1 MAKSAFGTIRRL
13 DSGHYQA
20 RIRLRGRQ
28 VTLGTYTTRR
38 EAAASIAAA
47 GAESGGGA
55 VIDRARGRQ
64 RVAIL
69 AEQWWATRV
78 CHRAATRA
86 RDRLIL
92 DYDVLPFFGQI
103 AIGEVDAADVQEWV
117 SALGARLSPA
127 SVRRVFTILDQ
138 LLDAAVD
145 DNLIVANP
153 AARARLPRITRVEMR
168 FLTPVELE
176 VLADTIA
183 VPYRAM
189 VLTMAWATLR
199 IGEAVGLRRS
209 DIDTVAGTLRVANN
223 IVEVGSKLHE
233 GPRKTAAGRR
243 TMSLPSSVTAEL
255 ARHLEQFA
263 GVTYVFASRNG
274 GPLHAAD
281 WRTTFWHPAVETAGL
296 SPLRPHDLKHTGV
309 AVLAAAG
316 VDPSEIARR
325 TGHPSVAFTYDR
337 YGHLLPEVDKQ
348 AGVKLEALRSAARW
362 QQRARHL
369 HGEPEPEPKP
379 TGRVRHLRAHN
390 ADPARRSRRPARVQG
405 CCSVPWRALP
415 TGSSVGSC
423 NGQARQVLLCRTDS
437 GCWQERSP

>member
-20 RIRLRGRQ
+20 RVRLRGRQ

-64 RVAIL
+64 RAAIL

-78 CHRAATRA
+78 GHRASTRA

-92 DYDVLPFFGQI
+92 DHDVLPFFGQI

-127 SVRRVFTILDQ
+127 SVRRVFTLDQ

-153 AARARLPRITRVEMR
+153 AARARLARISRAEMR
-168 FLTPVELE
+168 FLTPVELK

-233 GPRKTAAGRR
+233 GPPKTAAGRR

-325 TGHPSVAFTYDR
+325 TGHTSVAFTYDR

-348 AGVKLEALRSAARW
+348 AGVKLEALRSAARR
-362 QQRARHL
+362 QQRARHV

-390 ADPARRSRRPARVQG
+390 A
-405 CCSVPWRALP
+405 VPEEALFVKESSAKPKSALP
-415 TGSSVGSC
+415 GGFEVRTVNGGAPQQGSAV
-423 NGQARQVLLCRTDS
+423 A
-437 GCWQERSP
+437 